1 MQLEH
6 LGESEACLK
15 KDEKAKD
22 SLWIKAQAEV
32 EKNWEILNEKK
43 EKAREESDRKE
54 EAYSGYDSARFI
66 FIVLLLACSV
76 IFVMTDPQRTSRLQ
90 LIQTHLGLPA
100 DYKLVE
106 PAAPSNTANSSLGL
120 LTRLRGLQAYPSE
133 YVSAS
138 PFEQLEGTL
147 KLIQSIT
154 DGLPKID
161 DASPLTE
168 QLYKLQVTLS

>member
-1 MQLEH
+1 LEH

-32 EKNWEILNEKK
+32 EKNREILNEKK
-43 EKAREESDRKE
+43 EKEREESDRKE

-76 IFVMTDPQRTSRLQ
+76 IFVMTDPQRTGRLQ

-100 DYKLVE
+100 DYQLVE
-106 PAAPSNTANSSLGL
+106 PAAPSANATSSLTL
-120 LTRLRGLQAYPSE
+120 LSRLRELQAYQSE
-133 YVSAS
+133 DVSAT
-138 PFEQLEGTL
+138 PFENLE
-147 KLIQSIT
+147 
-154 DGLPKID
+154 
-161 DASPLTE
+161 
-168 QLYKLQVTLS
+168 